1 MTGESLDYL
10 DSATATALWTELRQ
24 LIAELGS
31 NGGEMSPSVYES
43 AQVLRLYPQA
53 ADEEAVVCWLLAQ
66 QAPDGGWGGTG
77 ALMYREVPTLA
88 AVLALHQ
95 SRHAGRTARAVQR
108 GLAFLQRRAHRW
120 RRPDSPHDPGGL

>member
-1 MTGESLDYL
+1 MTPFVDG
-10 DSATATALWTELRQ
+10 TTVTALWTELRQ
-24 LIAELGS
+24 LIGELGS

-53 ADEEAVVCWLLAQ
+53 ADEQAVVRWLLAQ

-77 ALMYREVPTLA
+77 SHKYREVPTLA

-95 SRHAGRTARAVQR
+95 CDRSCAAGRAAQR
-108 GLAFLQRRAHRW
+108 GLAFLERRAHQW
-120 RRPDSPHDPGGL
+120 RERSPPHNPSGL